1 MKDPIVL
8 NVEGMHCA
16 SCVGRVEAALLAV
29 PGVAEAHVNLATQQ
43 ASVRVSGQ
51 EILPRELAD
60 AVTRI
65 GFQTSPVA
73 SSPVSA
79 SDSLSERQDRELG
92 AWRRRFITG
101 LALLVPMLVVHY
113 AGHFFFNAGLQRW
126 LQFLLALPMQAY
138 VGGPYFA
145 GALRRLR
152 HRDVDMDTLVALGTG
167 VAFLSGLW
175 ELFRS
180 HHGMSFLDAGMILTF
195 ITLGKYLETRAR
207 GRTSDAIR
215 RLLALTPS
223 QATVQRDGAWVTL
236 PLEQVRPGE
245 SMLVRP
251 GDRVPLDGEIVAG
264 FSDVDESWFT
274 GEPIP
279 VDKKAGDT
287 LLAGTVNGQGSL
299 TARVLRPA
307 GETALARVI
316 ALVQNAQ
323 QSKADV
329 QRLADRVVARFVP
342 AVLVIAL
349 ATGIVWSI
357 AGNPAMG
364 LSCAVAVLVI
374 ACPCA
379 LGLATPTAVIVASGR
394 GAEMGILI
402 KDAAAL
408 EMAAR
413 VSAVVLDKTGTVT
426 AGRPEVVDIS
436 PAPGRTASEL
446 LAVAAT
452 AEQLS
457 NHPLARAVCQK
468 ARNAGLILAR
478 GDQLTVRPGEGIV
491 ASAGKRRILVGNELL
506 LGSHG
511 IELDADAVR
520 AAEQLRH
527 GGKTLLFVA
536 RDSEYCGMLAVADTV
551 LPESREAVEQLYG
564 MGLHVV
570 MLSGD
575 RRASVESVAREV
587 GITEVVAEILPEG
600 KQSEVRR
607 LQQSGAVVAMVGD
620 GINDAPALAAA
631 DLGVAM
637 GSGADVAIET
647 AEIVLTRADL
657 RNVPAAIRLARTT
670 LRTIRQN
677 LVWALMYNVL
687 LMPAAAG
694 VLVPLAGIRVPP
706 VLAAAAMAASSV
718 SVVTNSLLLRRK
730 KLLP

>member
-1 MKDPIVL
+1 
-8 NVEGMHCA
+8 
-16 SCVGRVEAALLAV
+16 
-29 PGVAEAHVNLATQQ
+29 
-43 ASVRVSGQ
+43 
-51 EILPRELAD
+51 
-60 AVTRI
+60 
-65 GFQTSPVA
+65 
-73 SSPVSA
+73 
-79 SDSLSERQDRELG
+79 
-92 AWRRRFITG
+92 
-101 LALLVPMLVVHY
+101 
-113 AGHFFFNAGLQRW
+113 
-126 LQFLLALPMQAY
+126 
-138 VGGPYFA
+138 
-145 GALRRLR
+145 
-152 HRDVDMDTLVALGTG
+152 MDTLVALGTG
-167 VAFLSGLW
+167 VAFISGIW
-175 ELFRS
+175 ELFHS

-207 GRTSDAIR
+207 GRTSEAVR

-223 QATVQRDGAWVTL
+223 QATVQRDGAWVAV
-236 PLEQVRPGE
+236 PLEQVRPGV

-264 FSDVDESWFT
+264 YSDVDESWFT

-279 VDKKAGDT
+279 VDKKPGDT
-287 LLAGTVNGQGSL
+287 ILAGTVNGQGAL
-299 TARVLRPA
+299 TARVLKPA

-342 AVLVIAL
+342 TVLAIAL
-349 ATGIVWSI
+349 ATGIVWAI
-357 AGNPAMG
+357 AGDPAMG

-394 GAEMGILI
+394 GAEMGILV

-426 AGRPEVVDIS
+426 AGRPEVVGIS
-436 PAPGRTASEL
+436 PAPGKTASEL
-446 LAVAAT
+446 LGLAAT

-468 ARNAGLILAR
+468 ARGAGLILAR
-478 GDQLTVRPGEGIV
+478 GDQLTVRPGEGVV
-491 ASAGKRRILVGNELL
+491 ASAGKRRILVGNEQLL
-506 LGSHG
+506 ESHDIG
-511 IELDADAVR
+511 LDADVVR
-520 AAEQLRH
+520 AADQMRH
-527 GGKTLLFVA
+527 EGRTLLFVA
-536 RDSEYCGMLAVADTV
+536 RDSEYCGMLAVADVV
-551 LPESREAVEQLYG
+551 LPESREAVEQLQG
-564 MGLHVV
+564 MGLRVV

-575 RRASVESVAREV
+575 RRVSVESVARAV
-587 GITEVVAEILPEG
+587 GVTEIIAEILPEG
-600 KQSEVRR
+600 KQNEVRR
-607 LQQSGAVVAMVGD
+607 LQQSGELVAMVGD

-647 AEIVLTRADL
+647 AAIVLTRADL
-657 RNVPAAIRLARTT
+657 RSVPAAIRLARTT

-677 LVWALMYNVL
+677 LVWALLYNVM

-694 VLVPLAGIRVPP
+694 VFVPLAGIRVPP

-730 KLLP
+730 SLLP

>member
-1 MKDPIVL
+1 MKDPVVL
-8 NVEGMHCA
+8 SVEGMHCA

-29 PGVAEAHVNLATQQ
+29 PGVTEAHVNLAIQQ
-43 ASVRVSGQ
+43 ASVRVSGNTTPQ
-51 EILPRELAD
+51 DLAD

-65 GFQTSPVA
+65 GFQASYVACSPA
-73 SSPVSA
+73 SA
-79 SDSLSERQDRELG
+79 GDSLAERQDLELRT
-92 AWRRRFITG
+92 WRRRFIAG
-101 LALLVPMLVVHY
+101 LTLLIPMLVVHY
-113 AGHFFFNAGLQRW
+113 AGHLFSGAGVQRW
-126 LQFLLALPMQAY
+126 MQFLLALPMQAY
-138 VGGPYFA
+138 VGWPYFS

-152 HRDVDMDTLVALGTG
+152 HHDVDMDTLVALGTG
-167 VAFLSGLW
+167 VAFISGIW
-175 ELFRS
+175 ELFHS

-207 GRTSDAIR
+207 GRTSEAIR

-223 QATVQRDGAWVTL
+223 QATVQRDGAWVAV
-236 PLEQVRPGE
+236 PLEQVRPGV

-264 FSDVDESWFT
+264 YSDVDESWFT

-279 VDKKAGDT
+279 VDKKPGDT
-287 LLAGTVNGQGSL
+287 ILAGTVNGQGAL
-299 TARVLRPA
+299 TARVLKPA

-342 AVLVIAL
+342 TVLAIAL
-349 ATGIVWSI
+349 ATGIVWAI

-394 GAEMGILI
+394 GAEMGILV

-426 AGRPEVVDIS
+426 AGRPEVVGIS
-436 PAPGRTASEL
+436 PAPGKTASEL
-446 LAVAAT
+446 LGLAAT

-468 ARNAGLILAR
+468 ARGAGLILAR
-478 GDQLTVRPGEGIV
+478 GDQLTVRPGEGVV
-491 ASAGKRRILVGNELL
+491 ASAGKRRILVGNEQLL
-506 LGSHG
+506 ESHDIG
-511 IELDADAVR
+511 LDADVVR
-520 AAEQLRH
+520 AADQMRH
-527 GGKTLLFVA
+527 EGRTLLFVA
-536 RDSEYCGMLAVADTV
+536 RDSEYCGMLAVADVV
-551 LPESREAVEQLYG
+551 LPESREAVEQLLG
-564 MGLHVV
+564 MGLRVV

-575 RRASVESVAREV
+575 RRISVESVAREV
-587 GITEVVAEILPEG
+587 GVTEIIAEILPEG
-600 KQSEVRR
+600 KQNEVRR
-607 LQQSGAVVAMVGD
+607 LQQSGELVAMVGD

-647 AEIVLTRADL
+647 AAIVLTRADL
-657 RNVPAAIRLARTT
+657 RSVPAAIRLARTT

-677 LVWALMYNVL
+677 LVWALLYNVM

-694 VLVPLAGIRVPP
+694 VFVPLAGIRVPP

-730 KLLP
+730 SLLP